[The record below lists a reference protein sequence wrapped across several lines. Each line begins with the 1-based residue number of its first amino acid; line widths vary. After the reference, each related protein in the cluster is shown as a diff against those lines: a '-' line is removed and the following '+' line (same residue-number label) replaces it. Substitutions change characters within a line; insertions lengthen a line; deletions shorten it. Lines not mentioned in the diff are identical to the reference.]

1 MGDAAALRHPQLTGK
16 RFHGPSSGHASGQ
29 TGPQERLHNR
39 RKQAMS
45 ETLTLLLTH
54 QTAPQVARMLTYW
67 RDFVSAADI
76 LIAYGGPAAE
86 FSRLDHD
93 RRIFIDSPRLKTKD
107 HQRQKQ
113 SYQDLFYAARQW
125 LRGKP
130 YRFVHFVEYDQVPVR
145 ADFVSLHQAFLNAEA
160 CDVAGFHVVR
170 VDGTSNPHFL
180 NHASDPDFMSFW
192 RTMTVRDDGSVV
204 LSMFGSG
211 SFWRREA
218 FDAVAALRDTPRV
231 YLELFIPT
239 AAHHLGFRVR
249 GMVRQQRFV
258 RNVGELRPR
267 MAEAQAAGAWSVHPV
282 KTLWDG

>member
-1 MGDAAALRHPQLTGK
+1 
-16 RFHGPSSGHASGQ
+16 
-29 TGPQERLHNR
+29 
-39 RKQAMS
+39 MS

-54 QTAPQVARMLTYW
+54 QQAPQVARMLNYW

-86 FSRLDHD
+86 FSRLAHD
-93 RRIFIDSPRLKTKD
+93 RRILIDSSRLKTRD

-113 SYQDLFYAARQW
+113 SYQDLFYAASEW
-125 LRGKP
+125 LRGKR
-130 YRFVHFVEYDQVPVR
+130 YQFVHFVEYDQVPVHK
-145 ADFVSLHQAFLNAEA
+145 DFVSLHQDFIKAEA
-160 CDVAGFHVVR
+160 CDVAGFHVTR

-180 NHASDPDFMSFW
+180 NHASDPDFTRFW
-192 RTMTVRDDGSVV
+192 RKITVRDDGSVV

-218 FDAVAALRDTPRV
+218 FDAVAALRDAPPV
-231 YLELFIPT
+231 YLEIFIPT

-249 GMVRQQRFV
+249 GMVRQQRFI

-267 MAEAQAAGAWSVHPV
+267 MGEAQAAGAWSVHPV